1 MIEANTVSRNGE
13 HLTETMGDYLRV
25 MERLQIIAA
34 AVATAWFTGAITVVA
49 KMAIATIPG
58 SKEAFVR
65 WLQFAT
71 ILSIK

>member
-49 KMAIATIPG
+49 RMAIATISG
-58 SKEAFVR
+58 SKAFVR
-65 WLQFAT
+65 LLQFAT
-71 ILSIK
+71 ILSVK

>member
-13 HLTETMGDYLRV
+13 RDYLRV

-34 AVATAWFTGAITVVA
+34 AVATAWFTGAITVIA
-49 KMAIATIPG
+49 RMAIATIP

-65 WLQFAT
+65 LLQFTT
-71 ILSIK
+71 ILSVR